1 MTHLANQVAV
11 VTGANSGIGKAIT
24 LALAAQ
30 GATVCLV
37 GRRMEALQLV
47 AQQASNGSASY
58 QADLGLDSDITE
70 LVANLKQ
77 DVKGVD
83 ILVHSAGV
91 IRLSSFEC
99 ASPDQLDWHYKV
111 NVRAPY
117 LLTQGLLP
125 MIRARQG
132 QIVFV
137 NSSAGLRAG
146 AKASQYASTK
156 HALKALADSL
166 REEVNAA
173 GIRVMSLFL
182 GRTASPMQAMV
193 HEMEHRK
200 YSPELLIQPEDVA
213 AVVINALTLP
223 RTAEVTEVSMRP
235 CMKSY

>member
-137 NSSAGLRAG
+137 NSSAG
-146 AKASQYASTK
+146 
-156 HALKALADSL
+156 
-166 REEVNAA
+166 
-173 GIRVMSLFL
+173 IRVMSLFL

-223 RTAEVTEVSMRP
+223 
-235 CMKSY
+235 